1 MKLSIIIPV
10 FNEEKTIE
18 ALIKKVEAI
27 SLPIEKE
34 IIVVDDGSSD
44 NTKEI
49 LLKLRNQFNFIFK
62 EHKENRG
69 KGAAIKTG
77 LQETSGDII
86 LIQDADLEYDPND
99 YQKLIEP
106 FLNQKAEVVYG
117 SRQLGKNKRGSWSFY
132 WGGRVL
138 TLVANLLYGLKITD
152 ESTGYKVFK
161 REIIENLDL
170 ESEGFEFCPEVTAK
184 IGKRGIKIYEVPIS
198 YQPRSKKEGKKI
210 RWKDGLKAL
219 WVLIKY
225 KFKK

>member
-184 IGKRGIKIYEVPIS
+184 IGKRRIKIYEVPIS

-210 RWKDGLKAL
+210 KWKDGLKAL